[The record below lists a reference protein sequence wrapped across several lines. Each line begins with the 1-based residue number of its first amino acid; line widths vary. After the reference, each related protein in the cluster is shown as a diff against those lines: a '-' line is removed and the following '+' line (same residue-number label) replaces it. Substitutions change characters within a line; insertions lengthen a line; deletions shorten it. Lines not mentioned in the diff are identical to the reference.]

1 MPFELIIGVL
11 VVVALIILFILIR
24 KIQSDNIKKDLK
36 DINFRFNAIKS
47 VPLAFK
53 LNKATY
59 IAKINEETAMAVEQY
74 RDKFDTCQKNISQLQ
89 SLIDGIEDDVAT
101 KKTKQAKESI
111 LIVKENLKD
120 SEEEV
125 KEIEQFLD
133 SITQREHIQRE
144 YSSQLKEEYRELKQH
159 VSDSVVE
166 LSLAY
171 DGIENKLKEC
181 EDLFSSFEEQIYANE
196 FVKAQDDLETI
207 SINLKKIENS
217 IKEVPNLVQS
227 AKGVIPTLIDEL
239 HRSYSLTRQRGV
251 YTDHLSIELKLEEI
265 QKVLNRNL
273 KDIMNADTDGVSD
286 ELLNVRKSLEDLLE
300 ALKNENEAYT
310 NIKKN
315 LEHVEADINY
325 LKKTY
330 GYIEKV
336 YKLDKEKYDLKELD
350 LVLGDRNGIL
360 KKYELTYDE
369 LSEKI
374 NQSNTPST
382 EIKKQALDLSKE
394 IDETKKV
401 LLEYKNKIDK
411 ASNDE
416 NRALTQVVKLQIV
429 LNEVEV
435 KIAQYRLPAI
445 SNSYKDDLRKG
456 HDYVKEIKELLQA
469 VPLDIKSLNDKL
481 EEAIDFIYKLYN
493 NVNNVVGM
501 ALMVE
506 NAIVFG
512 NKYRSSYPEV
522 DIEMSK
528 AEFAYLNGEYT
539 QSLTIAIACIEKL
552 FPKNGDE
559 KIMEYAT
566 SVE

>member
-89 SLIDGIEDDVAT
+89 SLIDGIEDDIAT

-239 HRSYSLTRQRGV
+239 HRSYSLTCQRGV

-382 EIKKQALDLSKE
+382 EIQKQALDLSKE

-469 VPLDIKSLNDKL
+469 VPLDIKGLNDKL